1 MQKREEVGL
10 TLVVDQEVEAAA
22 WTYCSC
28 YYLVAASHHHH
39 HLGEEAAQNH
49 RRQEVGEQSRYHQ
62 QEEEEA
68 QILHQEPVGV
78 ERIRHPLDRE
88 EGGQNLP
95 RREPVGVERS
105 HPHQE
110 EGEEQSHHLRE
121 GEEQIHHHH
130 QVVEA
135 GTGAA
140 AAVGQ
145 EVEVERNHRRQEEVG
160 MP

>member
-1 MQKREEVGL
+1 MPTFGIRA
-10 TLVVDQEVEAAA
+10 TRPRACRWRPWAAPCPA
-22 WTYCSC
+22 
-28 YYLVAASHHHH
+28 
-39 HLGEEAAQNH
+39 GERGRPAPGGQA

-78 ERIRHPLDRE
+78 ERIHYPLERE

-110 EGEEQSHHLRE
+110 EGEEQIHHLRE
-121 GEEQIHHHH
+121 GEEQIHHHQVVDH

-145 EVEVERNHRRQEEVG
+145 EVEVERNHRRQEGVG